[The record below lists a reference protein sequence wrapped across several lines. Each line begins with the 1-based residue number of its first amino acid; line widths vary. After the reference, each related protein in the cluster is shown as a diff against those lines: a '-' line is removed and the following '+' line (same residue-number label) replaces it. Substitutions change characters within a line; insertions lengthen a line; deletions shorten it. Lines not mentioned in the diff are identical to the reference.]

1 MNHRTRGVFCYC
13 ICFKVDYCVSGT
25 SVIVVNAVA
34 VDCIAGIFVD
44 VDYVIDVAVHCVV
57 VDVALAV
64 VVVAVRVWKEG
75 RTDVI
80 QYRQHAVWM
89 NELDDCV

>member
-1 MNHRTRGVFCYC
+1 MNHRTRGVCYC
-13 ICFKVDYCVSGT
+13 IRFIVDYCVSGT

-34 VDCIAGIFVD
+34 VDCIADIFV
-44 VDYVIDVAVHCVV
+44 VVAYVT
-57 VDVALAV
+57 DVALTV
-64 VVVAVRVWKEG
+64 VVVVVVRVWKEG

-89 NELDDCV
+89 NELDYCV